1 MPEIKN
7 TFLAS
12 KMNKDVD
19 ARLLPNGEYRDA
31 LNVGINTSEGSDI
44 GALENI
50 LGNIEVADFGLS
62 TTCNLEVIGKCVD
75 EVNERLFVF
84 ITNWDDG
91 SASNLNTSL
100 GALATYV
107 KCYICMYDA
116 RNQTESI
123 LVQGT
128 FLNFS
133 KTNIITGVNVLEN
146 YLFWTDNRNQPRKI
160 NIDSALSNSS
170 FYTREEQI
178 SVAKP
183 APYKAI
189 ELYKTFG
196 GTAVSTM
203 LDVTSEYLPDG
214 QTNNPYYDATWGGD
228 GEYLNDKFVRFSYR
242 YKFIDG
248 EYSLIAPFTQIAFI
262 PEQDGYFINREA
274 IPAVAS
280 SIAINDDDKT
290 YVGTDVDFMVNK
302 VNRILL
308 QIPVPQRL
316 DGVGLW
322 SSAFNDLHIS
332 EVDIL
337 YKESNETSIKVVET
351 IKRSTFETVTSGSL
365 EYIYNSTKPHK
376 TLPSSE
382 IIRVSDIVPI
392 KALAQTVSGNRI
404 IYGNYIN
411 RHASPADLNYYVSTN
426 TKQAVADSAD
436 RIEYPNHNL
445 KQNRSYQVG
454 IVLQDYFGRQSN
466 VILSSQDNNT
476 NNASTIYHPYR
487 LSGATPALF
496 SATDTWPGD
505 NLVVN
510 FASAI
515 PDQDPGNIGY
525 PGLYST
531 TNPLG
536 WYTYRVVVKQKEQE
550 YYNIYFPGILNGYT
564 DPDGAAGSGA
574 STSDPTV
581 HFVLHGDNID
591 KVPRDLTELGPDQKI
606 FRSAERNTNVK
617 MFSSLADEQWM
628 KSQPR
633 TQEEISDYYAQQ
645 DALFR
650 DSVSTVPENSSLD
663 VFLRVNTDTTGSSA
677 ADMVNKQ
684 HFFPTNFIKPDN
696 VTTIGTLTDLGLYDG
711 TSATIAKTNPV
722 YYNYQSKP
730 LIAQTSVQDTTIGET
745 AANAF
750 PFLGVY
756 ETKPIKSAL
765 ELFWETTTNGDVA
778 SLNTLINASDTES
791 VVKFEDTVYAGSG
804 SQPGPV
810 SILYEN
816 IAIGADATQ
825 VFKAVN
831 STGATRTT
839 STGTLVSVING
850 LGADVTSDYSLT
862 SLGSGTYKL
871 VTAAKVVSSLNY
883 AQTARYNT
891 GLEFQLTVTIRMVSS
906 NAASAIITNNSF
918 NINILNVA
926 PQYVAPA
933 SAAVESITTTPTAN
947 TSLYTII
954 ATNGSINEYRW
965 GEDIEFEITSQ
976 TISGGAAVNYFFL
989 NNQIIDS
996 SNRATI
1002 KLYHDGADNTTAVPT
1017 GVYDIVVKF
1026 RDRPVGPIDFTK
1038 TLNFQVTVS

>member
-116 RNQTESI
+116 RNQTEAI

-196 GTAVSTM
+196 GTPADSGVSTM

-228 GEYLNDKFVRFSYR
+228 GEYLKDKFVRFSYR
-242 YKFIDG
+242 YKFVDG

-262 PEQDGYFINREA
+262 PEQDGYFIERGT

-322 SSAFNDLHIS
+322 SSAFTDLHIS
-332 EVDIL
+332 EIDIL
-337 YKESNETSIKVVET
+337 YKESNETNIKVVET

-392 KALAQTVSGNRI
+392 KAVAQTVSGNRI

-411 RHASPADLNYYVSTN
+411 RHASPADLNYYVSTGVKGDTDIDN
-426 TKQAVADSAD
+426 VD

-487 LSGATPALF
+487 LSGTTPALF

-550 YYNIYFPGILNGYT
+550 YYNVYFPGILNGYT
-564 DPDGAAGSGA
+564 NPDSNA
-574 STSDPTV
+574 SVSDPTV

-606 FRSAERNTNVK
+606 FRSSRKDVSQLPT
-617 MFSSLADEQWM
+617 SSLADKQWST
-628 KSQPR
+628 SQPR
-633 TQEEISDYYAQQ
+633 TDEEISSYYEQQ
-645 DALFR
+645 NALFR
-650 DSVSTVPENSSLD
+650 DSISTVPENSSLE
-663 VFLRVNTDTTGSSA
+663 VFARVVNESSTTNQQYYFA
-677 ADMVNKQ
+677 NNIV
-684 HFFPTNFIKPDN
+684 KPDE
-696 VTTIGTLTDLGLYDG
+696 VTTIGTLNDLSLQNAANPD
-711 TSATIAKTNPV
+711 TS
-722 YYNYQSKP
+722 YYNADQNP
-730 LIAQTSVQDTTIGET
+730 LAAQTTVQDITIGTNAGTET
-745 AANAF
+745 MAPMLA
-750 PFLGVY
+750 VY
-756 ETKPIKSAL
+756 ETAPVKSKL
-765 ELFWETTTNGDVA
+765 ELFWETTTNGDV
-778 SLNTLINASDTES
+778 STLNGLITSSDTES
-791 VVKFEDTVYAGSG
+791 VVKFEDTIYAGG
-804 SQPGPV
+804 GDQPGPV

-862 SLGSGTYKL
+862 SLGAGTYKL

-906 NAASAIITNNSF
+906 SAASAITTNNSF

-933 SAAVESITTTPTAN
+933 SAAVESIATTPTAT

-954 ATNGSINEYRW
+954 ATNGSINENRW
-965 GEDIEFEITSQ
+965 GEDVEFEITSQ
-976 TISGGAAVNYFFL
+976 TISGGAAVNFFFL

-1002 KLYHDGADNTTAVPT
+1002 KLYHNGADNTTAVPT

>member
-50 LGNIEVADFGLS
+50 LGNIKVADFGLS
-62 TTCNLEVIGKCVD
+62 TTCNLEIIGKCVD
-75 EVNERLFVF
+75 EVNERIFVF

-91 SASNLNTSL
+91 SASNINTSIKDV
-100 GALATYV
+100 TSTFV
-107 KCYICMYDA
+107 KSYICMYDA
-116 RNQTESI
+116 VNQTEAI
-123 LVQGT
+123 LAQGS

-183 APYKAI
+183 APYKSI

-196 GTAVSTM
+196 GTPVDSGISTM
-203 LDVTSEYLPDG
+203 LDVTSANLPDG
-214 QTNNPYYDATWGGD
+214 ATANPYYDAAWGGD
-228 GEYLNDKFVRFSYR
+228 GEYLKDKFVRFSYR
-242 YKFIDG
+242 YKFADG
-248 EYSLIAPFTQIAFI
+248 EYSLIAPFTQEAFI
-262 PEQDGYFINREA
+262 PEQDGYFIDNG
-274 IPAVAS
+274 S
-280 SIAINDDDKT
+280 STKDGDKT
-290 YVGTDVDFMVNK
+290 YTGTDVDFMVNK

-316 DGVGLW
+316 DGAGLW
-322 SSAFNDLHIS
+322 STAFTDLHIS
-332 EVDIL
+332 AIDIL
-337 YKESNETSIKVVET
+337 YKESDSTNIRIVDTVE
-351 IKRSTFETVTSGSL
+351 RSTFETVTSGAL
-365 EYIYNSTKPHK
+365 EYIYNSTKPYK
-376 TLPSSE
+376 TLPNSE
-382 IIRVSDIVPI
+382 VVRVSDIVPI
-392 KALAQTVSGNRI
+392 TAVAQTVSANRI

-411 RHASPADLNYYVSTN
+411 RHASPPDLNYYVSTD
-426 TKQAVADSAD
+426 TKGGTDIDNVD

-466 VILSSQDNNT
+466 VILSSQDT
-476 NNASTIYHPYR
+476 ESDKASTIYHPYR
-487 LSGATPALF
+487 KSGTLPALTTGT
-496 SATDTWPGD
+496 TDTWPGD

-515 PDQDPGNIGY
+515 PDQMPGIPGY
-525 PGLYST
+525 PGLYSV

-536 WYTYRVVVKQKEQE
+536 WYTYRIVVKQQEQE
-550 YYNIYFPGILNGYT
+550 YYNIYFPGIIQGYT
-564 DPDGAAGSGA
+564 NPYTAISSA
-574 STSDPTV
+574 DPTINFIV
-581 HFVLHGDNID
+581 HGDNID
-591 KVPRDLTELGPDQKI
+591 KVPRDLTQVGPDQKI
-606 FRSAERNTNVK
+606 FRSSKKDTSQ
-617 MFSSLADEQWM
+617 MPTSSLSDQQWM
-628 KSQPR
+628 TSQPR
-633 TQEEISDYYAQQ
+633 TDEEISDYYAQQ
-645 DALFR
+645 NATFR
-650 DSVSTVPENSSLD
+650 DSMATVPENSSLD
-663 VFLRVNTDTTGSSA
+663 VYARVVNQSRTTNQQYYFTTDI
-677 ADMVNKQ
+677 V
-684 HFFPTNFIKPDN
+684 KPDN
-696 VTTIGTLTDLGLYDG
+696 VTTIGTINDLGLQ
-711 TSATIAKTNPV
+711 TAASPLSV
-722 YYNYQSKP
+722 YYNGDSSP
-730 LIAQTSVQDTTIGET
+730 LAAQVSVQDITIGTPGDGT
-745 AANAF
+745 ATEMQPILA
-750 PFLGVY
+750 VY
-756 ETKPIKSAL
+756 ETKPVKSAL
-765 ELFWETTTNGDVA
+765 DIFWETTTNGDV
-778 SLNTLINASDTES
+778 STLNGLITSSDTES
-791 VVKFEDTVYAGSG
+791 VVKFEDTIYAGAG
-804 SQPGPV
+804 DQPGPV

-816 IAIGADATQ
+816 LTIGSDATQ

-831 STGATRTT
+831 SLGATRTT

-850 LGADVTSDYSLT
+850 LGADVTSNYSLT
-862 SLGSGTYKL
+862 SIGAGTYKL
-871 VTAAKVVSSLNY
+871 VTAAKVVSSLNFS
-883 AQTARYNT
+883 QNARYNV

-906 NAASAIITNNSF
+906 SGASAIVTNNSF
-918 NINILNVA
+918 NINILNVI

-933 SAAVESITTTPTAN
+933 SAAVESIATTQTAT

-954 ATNGSINEYRW
+954 ATNGSINEDRW
-965 GEDIEFEITSQ
+965 GEDVEFEITSQ

-1002 KLYHDGADNTTAVPT
+1002 KLYHNGADNTTVIPT

-1026 RDRPVGPIDFTK
+1026 RDRPVGPINFVQ

>member
-1 MPEIKN
+1 M
-7 TFLAS
+7 
-12 KMNKDVD
+12 
-19 ARLLPNGEYRDA
+19 
-31 LNVGINTSEGSDI
+31 
-44 GALENI
+44 
-50 LGNIEVADFGLS
+50 
-62 TTCNLEVIGKCVD
+62 
-75 EVNERLFVF
+75 
-84 ITNWDDG
+84 
-91 SASNLNTSL
+91 
-100 GALATYV
+100 V
-107 KCYICMYDA
+107 KLD
-116 RNQTESI
+116 
-123 LVQGT
+123 
-128 FLNFS
+128 
-133 KTNIITGVNVLEN
+133 
-146 YLFWTDNRNQPRKI
+146 
-160 NIDSALSNSS
+160 
-170 FYTREEQI
+170 
-178 SVAKP
+178 
-183 APYKAI
+183 
-189 ELYKTFG
+189 
-196 GTAVSTM
+196 VSTM

-228 GEYLNDKFVRFSYR
+228 SEYLKDKFVRFSYR
-242 YKFIDG
+242 YKFVDG

-262 PEQDGYFINREA
+262 PEQDGYFIDREA
-274 IPAVAS
+274 IPAVATS
-280 SIAINDDDKT
+280 TAINDDDKT

-308 QIPVPQRL
+308 QIPVPQQL
-316 DGVGLW
+316 DGVGAW
-322 SSAFNDLHIS
+322 NFAFTNLHIS
-332 EVDIL
+332 EIDIL
-337 YKESNETSIKVVET
+337 YKESNETSIKIIET

-365 EYIYNSTKPHK
+365 EYIYNSTKPYK

-382 IIRVSDIVPI
+382 IIRVSDVVPI

-426 TKQAVADSAD
+426 TKQAVADSPD

-487 LSGATPALF
+487 SSGATPALF

-564 DPDGAAGSGA
+564 DPDGSAGSGA

-606 FRSAERNTNVK
+606 FRSSKRNTNVK

-677 ADMVNKQ
+677 SDMVNKQ
-684 HFFPTNFIKPDN
+684 HFFPTNFIKPD
-696 VTTIGTLTDLGLYDG
+696 
-711 TSATIAKTNPV
+711 

-730 LIAQTSVQDTTIGET
+730 LIAQTSVQDITIGEL

-765 ELFWETTTNGDVA
+765 EIFWETTTNGDVA

-791 VVKFEDTVYAGSG
+791 VVKFEDTIYSGSG

-839 STGTLVSVING
+839 STGTLVSVVNG

-906 NAASAIITNNSF
+906 SATSAITTNNSF

-933 SAAVESITTTPTAN
+933 SAAVENIATTPTAT

-954 ATNGSINEYRW
+954 ATNGSINENRW
-965 GEDIEFEITSQ
+965 GEDVEFEITSQ
-976 TISGGAAVNYFFL
+976 TISGGGAAVNYFFL

-1002 KLYHDGADNTTAVPT
+1002 KLYHNGADNTTVIPT

-1038 TLNFQVTVS
+1038 TLNFKVTVS

>member
-50 LGNIEVADFGLS
+50 LGNIKVADFGLS
-62 TTCNLEVIGKCVD
+62 TTCNLEIIGKCVD

-91 SASNLNTSL
+91 SASNINTSIKD
-100 GALATYV
+100 ATSTFV
-107 KCYICMYDA
+107 RSYICMYDA
-116 RNQTESI
+116 VNQTEAI
-123 LVQGT
+123 LVQGS

-183 APYKAI
+183 APYKSI

-196 GTAVSTM
+196 GTPVDSGISTM
-203 LDVTSEYLPDG
+203 LDVTSANLPDG
-214 QTNNPYYDATWGGD
+214 TTANPYYDAAWGGD
-228 GEYLNDKFVRFSYR
+228 GEYLKDKFVRFSYR
-242 YKFIDG
+242 YKFADG
-248 EYSLIAPFTQIAFI
+248 EYSLIAPFTQEAFI
-262 PEQDGYFINREA
+262 PEQDGYFIDNG
-274 IPAVAS
+274 S
-280 SIAINDDDKT
+280 STKDGDKT
-290 YVGTDVDFMVNK
+290 YTGTDVDFMVNK

-316 DGVGLW
+316 DGAGLW
-322 SSAFNDLHIS
+322 STAFTDLHIS
-332 EVDIL
+332 AIDVL
-337 YKESNETSIKVVET
+337 YKESDSTNIRIVDTVE
-351 IKRSTFETVTSGSL
+351 RSTFETVTSGAL
-365 EYIYNSTKPHK
+365 EYIYNSTKPYK
-376 TLPSSE
+376 TLPNSE
-382 IIRVSDIVPI
+382 VVRVSDIVPI
-392 KALAQTVSGNRI
+392 TAVAQTVSANRI

-411 RHASPADLNYYVSTN
+411 RHASPPDLNYYVSTD
-426 TKQAVADSAD
+426 TKGGTDIDNVD

-466 VILSSQDNNT
+466 VILSSQDT
-476 NNASTIYHPYR
+476 ESDKASTIYHPYR
-487 LSGATPALF
+487 KSGTLPALTTGT
-496 SATDTWPGD
+496 TDTWPGD

-515 PDQDPGNIGY
+515 PDQMPGIPGY
-525 PGLYST
+525 PGLYSV

-536 WYTYRVVVKQKEQE
+536 WYTYRIVVKQQEQE
-550 YYNIYFPGILNGYT
+550 YYNIYFPGIIQGYT
-564 DPDGAAGSGA
+564 NPYTAISSA
-574 STSDPTV
+574 DPTINFIV
-581 HFVLHGDNID
+581 HGDNID
-591 KVPRDLTELGPDQKI
+591 KVPRDLTQVGPDQKI
-606 FRSAERNTNVK
+606 FRSSKKDTSQ
-617 MFSSLADEQWM
+617 MPTSSLSDQQWM
-628 KSQPR
+628 TSQPR
-633 TQEEISDYYAQQ
+633 TDEEISDYYAQQ
-645 DALFR
+645 NATFR
-650 DSVSTVPENSSLD
+650 DSMATVPENSSLD
-663 VFLRVNTDTTGSSA
+663 VYARVVNQSRTTNQQYYFTTDI
-677 ADMVNKQ
+677 V
-684 HFFPTNFIKPDN
+684 KPDN
-696 VTTIGTLTDLGLYDG
+696 VTTIGTINDLGLQ
-711 TSATIAKTNPV
+711 TAASPLSV
-722 YYNYQSKP
+722 YYNGDSSP
-730 LIAQTSVQDTTIGET
+730 LAAQVSVQDITIGTPGDGT
-745 AANAF
+745 ATEMQPILA
-750 PFLGVY
+750 VY
-756 ETKPIKSAL
+756 ETKPVKSAL
-765 ELFWETTTNGDVA
+765 DIFWETTTNGDV
-778 SLNTLINASDTES
+778 STLNGLITSSDTES
-791 VVKFEDTVYAGSG
+791 VVKFEDTIYAGAG
-804 SQPGPV
+804 DQPGPV

-816 IAIGADATQ
+816 LTIGSDATQ

-831 STGATRTT
+831 SLGATRTT

-862 SLGSGTYKL
+862 SLGAGTYKL
-871 VTAAKVVSSLNY
+871 VTAAKVVSSLNFS
-883 AQTARYNT
+883 QNARYNV

-906 NAASAIITNNSF
+906 NTSAAIVTNNSF
-918 NINILNVA
+918 NINILNVI

-933 SAAVESITTTPTAN
+933 SAAVESIATTQTAT

-954 ATNGSINEYRW
+954 ATNGSINESRW

-1002 KLYHDGADNTTAVPT
+1002 KLYHNGADNTTVIPT
-1017 GVYDIVVKF
+1017 GVYDIIVKF
-1026 RDRPVGPIDFTK
+1026 RDRPVGPINFVQ

>member
-50 LGNIEVADFGLS
+50 LGNIKVADFGLS
-62 TTCNLEVIGKCVD
+62 TTCNLEIIGKCVD

-91 SASNLNTSL
+91 SASNINTSIKD
-100 GALATYV
+100 ATSTFV
-107 KCYICMYDA
+107 RSYICMYDA
-116 RNQTESI
+116 VNQTEAI
-123 LVQGT
+123 LVQGS

-183 APYKAI
+183 APYKSI

-196 GTAVSTM
+196 GTPVDSGISTM
-203 LDVTSEYLPDG
+203 LDVTSANLPDG
-214 QTNNPYYDATWGGD
+214 TTANPYYDAAWGGD
-228 GEYLNDKFVRFSYR
+228 GEYLKDKFVRFSYR
-242 YKFIDG
+242 YKFADG
-248 EYSLIAPFTQIAFI
+248 EYSLIAPFTQEAFI
-262 PEQDGYFINREA
+262 PEQDGYFIDNG
-274 IPAVAS
+274 S
-280 SIAINDDDKT
+280 STKDGDKT
-290 YVGTDVDFMVNK
+290 YTGTDVDFMVNK

-316 DGVGLW
+316 DGAGLW
-322 SSAFNDLHIS
+322 STAFTDLHIS
-332 EVDIL
+332 AIDVL
-337 YKESNETSIKVVET
+337 YKESDSTNIRIVDTVE
-351 IKRSTFETVTSGSL
+351 RSTFETVTSGAL
-365 EYIYNSTKPHK
+365 EYIYNSTKPYK
-376 TLPSSE
+376 TLPNSE
-382 IIRVSDIVPI
+382 VVRVSDIVPI
-392 KALAQTVSGNRI
+392 TAVAQTVSANRI

-411 RHASPADLNYYVSTN
+411 RHASPPDLNYYVSTD
-426 TKQAVADSAD
+426 TKGGTDIDNVD

-466 VILSSQDNNT
+466 VILSSQDT
-476 NNASTIYHPYR
+476 ESDKASTIYHPYR
-487 LSGATPALF
+487 KSGTLPALTTGT
-496 SATDTWPGD
+496 TDTWPGD

-515 PDQDPGNIGY
+515 PDQMPGIPGY
-525 PGLYST
+525 PGLYSV

-536 WYTYRVVVKQKEQE
+536 WYTYRIVVKQQEQE
-550 YYNIYFPGILNGYT
+550 YYNIYFPGIIQGYT
-564 DPDGAAGSGA
+564 NPYTAISSA
-574 STSDPTV
+574 DPTINFIV
-581 HFVLHGDNID
+581 HGDNID
-591 KVPRDLTELGPDQKI
+591 KVPRDLTQVGPDQKI
-606 FRSAERNTNVK
+606 FRSSKKDTSQ
-617 MFSSLADEQWM
+617 MPTSSLSDQQWM
-628 KSQPR
+628 TSQPR
-633 TQEEISDYYAQQ
+633 TDEEISDYYAQQ
-645 DALFR
+645 NATFR
-650 DSVSTVPENSSLD
+650 DSMATVPENSSLD
-663 VFLRVNTDTTGSSA
+663 VYARVVNQSRTTNQQYYFTTDI
-677 ADMVNKQ
+677 V
-684 HFFPTNFIKPDN
+684 KPDN
-696 VTTIGTLTDLGLYDG
+696 VTTIGTINDLGLQ
-711 TSATIAKTNPV
+711 TAASPLNV
-722 YYNYQSKP
+722 YYNGDSSP
-730 LIAQTSVQDTTIGET
+730 LAAQVSVQDITIGTPGDGT
-745 AANAF
+745 ATEMQPILA
-750 PFLGVY
+750 VY
-756 ETKPIKSAL
+756 ETKPVKSAL
-765 ELFWETTTNGDVA
+765 DIFWETTTNGDV
-778 SLNTLINASDTES
+778 STLNGLITSSDTES
-791 VVKFEDTVYAGSG
+791 VVKFEDTIYAGAG
-804 SQPGPV
+804 DQPGPV

-816 IAIGADATQ
+816 LTIGSDATQ

-831 STGATRTT
+831 SLGATRTT

-862 SLGSGTYKL
+862 SLGAGTYKL
-871 VTAAKVVSSLNY
+871 VTAAKVVSSLNFS
-883 AQTARYNT
+883 QNARYNV

-906 NAASAIITNNSF
+906 NTSAAIVTNNSF
-918 NINILNVA
+918 NINILNVI

-933 SAAVESITTTPTAN
+933 SAAVESIATTQTAT

-954 ATNGSINEYRW
+954 ATNGSINESRW

-1002 KLYHDGADNTTAVPT
+1002 KLYHNGADNTTVIPT
-1017 GVYDIVVKF
+1017 GVYDIIVKF
-1026 RDRPVGPIDFTK
+1026 RDRPVGPINFVQ

>member
-50 LGNIEVADFGLS
+50 LGNIKVADFGLS
-62 TTCNLEVIGKCVD
+62 TTCNLEIIGKCVD
-75 EVNERLFVF
+75 EVNERIFVF

-91 SASNLNTSL
+91 SASNINTSIKDV
-100 GALATYV
+100 TSTFV
-107 KCYICMYDA
+107 KSYICMYDA
-116 RNQTESI
+116 VNQTEAI
-123 LVQGT
+123 LAQGS

-183 APYKAI
+183 APYKSI

-196 GTAVSTM
+196 GTPVDSGISTM
-203 LDVTSEYLPDG
+203 LDVTSANLPDG
-214 QTNNPYYDATWGGD
+214 ATANPYYDAAWGGD
-228 GEYLNDKFVRFSYR
+228 GEYLKDKFVRFSYR
-242 YKFIDG
+242 YKFADG
-248 EYSLIAPFTQIAFI
+248 EYSLIAPFTQEAFI
-262 PEQDGYFINREA
+262 PEQDGYFIDNG
-274 IPAVAS
+274 S
-280 SIAINDDDKT
+280 STKDGDKT
-290 YVGTDVDFMVNK
+290 YTGTDVDFMMNK

-316 DGVGLW
+316 DGAGLW
-322 SSAFNDLHIS
+322 STAFTDLHIS
-332 EVDIL
+332 AIDIL
-337 YKESNETSIKVVET
+337 YKESDSTNIRIVDTVE
-351 IKRSTFETVTSGSL
+351 RSTFETVTSGAL
-365 EYIYNSTKPHK
+365 EYIYNSTKPYK
-376 TLPSSE
+376 TLPNSE
-382 IIRVSDIVPI
+382 VVRVSDIVPI
-392 KALAQTVSGNRI
+392 TAVAQTVSANRI

-411 RHASPADLNYYVSTN
+411 RHASPPDLNYYVSTD
-426 TKQAVADSAD
+426 TKGGTDIDNVD

-466 VILSSQDNNT
+466 VILSSQDT
-476 NNASTIYHPYR
+476 ESDKASTIYHPYR
-487 LSGATPALF
+487 KSGTLPALTTGT
-496 SATDTWPGD
+496 TDTWPGD

-515 PDQDPGNIGY
+515 PDQMPGIPGY
-525 PGLYST
+525 PGLYSV

-536 WYTYRVVVKQKEQE
+536 WYTYRIVVKQQEQE
-550 YYNIYFPGILNGYT
+550 YYNIYFPGIIQGYT
-564 DPDGAAGSGA
+564 NPYTAISSA
-574 STSDPTV
+574 DPTINFIV
-581 HFVLHGDNID
+581 HGDNID
-591 KVPRDLTELGPDQKI
+591 KVPRDLTQVGPDQKI
-606 FRSAERNTNVK
+606 FRSSKKDTSQ
-617 MFSSLADEQWM
+617 MPTSSLSDQQWM
-628 KSQPR
+628 TSQPR
-633 TQEEISDYYAQQ
+633 TDEEISDYYAQQ
-645 DALFR
+645 NATFR
-650 DSVSTVPENSSLD
+650 DSMATVPENSSLD
-663 VFLRVNTDTTGSSA
+663 VYARVVNQSRTTNQQYYFTTDI
-677 ADMVNKQ
+677 V
-684 HFFPTNFIKPDN
+684 KPDN
-696 VTTIGTLTDLGLYDG
+696 VTTIGTINDLGLQ
-711 TSATIAKTNPV
+711 TAASPLSV
-722 YYNYQSKP
+722 YYNGDSSP
-730 LIAQTSVQDTTIGET
+730 LAAQVSVQDITIGTPGDGT
-745 AANAF
+745 ATEMQPILA
-750 PFLGVY
+750 VY
-756 ETKPIKSAL
+756 ETKPVKSAL
-765 ELFWETTTNGDVA
+765 DIFWETTTNGDV
-778 SLNTLINASDTES
+778 STLNGLITSSDTES
-791 VVKFEDTVYAGSG
+791 VVKFEDTIYAGAG
-804 SQPGPV
+804 DQPGPV

-816 IAIGADATQ
+816 LTIGSDATQ

-831 STGATRTT
+831 SLGATRTT

-850 LGADVTSDYSLT
+850 LGADVTSNYSLT
-862 SLGSGTYKL
+862 SIGAGTYKL
-871 VTAAKVVSSLNY
+871 VTAAKVVSSLNFS
-883 AQTARYNT
+883 QNARYNV

-906 NAASAIITNNSF
+906 SGASAIVTNNSF
-918 NINILNVA
+918 NINILNVI

-933 SAAVESITTTPTAN
+933 SAAVESIATTQTAT

-954 ATNGSINEYRW
+954 ATNGSINEDRW
-965 GEDIEFEITSQ
+965 GEDVEFEITSQ

-1002 KLYHDGADNTTAVPT
+1002 KLYHNGADNTTVIPT

-1026 RDRPVGPIDFTK
+1026 RDRPVGPINFVQ